1 MRFVI
6 VNATRVANGNTSA
19 KVECFHLVT
28 PLEARV
34 YTDQGLIHLA
44 TEALEYGGGPNG
56 APSTVE
62 GAIEILEAI
71 GYHVYKRETS

>member
-1 MRFVI
+1 MTFVI

-19 KVECFHLVT
+19 KVERDY
-28 PLEARV
+28 PMGWIEDRV
-34 YTDQGLIHLA
+34 YTGQGLIDVAAETLR
-44 TEALEYGGGPNG
+44 YGGPKG